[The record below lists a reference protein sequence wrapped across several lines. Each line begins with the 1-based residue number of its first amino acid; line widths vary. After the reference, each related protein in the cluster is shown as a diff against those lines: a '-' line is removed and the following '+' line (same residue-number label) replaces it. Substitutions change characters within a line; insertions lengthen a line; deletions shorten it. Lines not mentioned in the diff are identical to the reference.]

1 MRSSHQRSTRCGA
14 DTMVRKPES
23 NESNLRQQAKLEN
36 ALVLLRRGEARST
49 SEGLEQLAQLAAV
62 GFEPALTSLL
72 SEVLNRRLADRVVR
86 SVLLDPADIE
96 DAVQST
102 LIAVA
107 DKISTFEGRSRFS
120 TWLHRVA
127 HNEALMVVRRRSRKN
142 EPVSNQLPETD
153 LSAKRLSS
161 MIADQ
166 ETVHA
171 ALQQLSPG
179 HREILHLREDLEMSY
194 EEIATR
200 LAVPVNTVRSR
211 ISRARRSLFDL
222 LLGRACH

>member
-1 MRSSHQRSTRCGA
+1 MERW
-14 DTMVRKPES
+14 PEEE
-23 NESNLRQQAKLEN
+23 NESQQRKRMLLEN
-36 ALVLLRRGEARST
+36 AIALLRRGEAGSN
-49 SEGLEQLAQLAAV
+49 SEGVEQLAQLAAA
-62 GFEPALTSLL
+62 GYQPALGPLL
-72 SEVLNRRLADRVVR
+72 GEVLGGRLAHNTVR
-86 SVLLDPADIE
+86 SVLLDPADVE

-120 TWLHRVA
+120 TWLHRIA
-127 HNEALMVVRRRSRKN
+127 HNEALMVVRRRNRKN
-142 EPVSNQLPETD
+142 EPVSNQLPETG

-171 ALQQLSPG
+171 ALQQLSPD
-179 HREILHLREDLEMSY
+179 HREILYLREDLEMSY
-194 EEIATR
+194 EEIASK

-211 ISRARRSLFDL
+211 LSRARKMLFDL
-222 LLGRACH
+222 LLGGTSN